1 MSEKYIIALDQG
13 TSGCRAVAVDANGVV
28 RAQQSVVF
36 SPIRSVSGNSEYKA
50 EELLQAQLRVL
61 NGLLDQIGP
70 ANAAGIGVCSQR
82 STIVLWDKT
91 TGQEV
96 APVLTW
102 EDGRAQAES
111 DEVPLTQAQVHLQ
124 TGLFKTPYF
133 SAPKIAWCLKNSSI
147 AAQAAAAGRLHVSP
161 VASYFIW
168 HLTRGNVFATDPTL
182 AQRTLLWDLHTG
194 NWSDTLCQSFQ
205 VPGTCLPQILPTT
218 ADYGAYIYKGV
229 KIPICVCVADQQ
241 ASAAYQGLTDGGTTI
256 NYGTGAFVLH
266 HTGTQPVILPGMLSS
281 VAANGPSQ
289 GSQFLLEGP
298 VFAAGSVLQWLQQTK
313 GIQFD
318 VAHIDSLCAQAQQP
332 VKLLPALG
340 GLGAPYWDYTVGPY
354 AQNVTP
360 HTTAADWVAGALSGI
375 AGLVADIIYYLRANG
390 QEVKGP
396 LRVSG
401 GLAQSGYL
409 LQAQADLLHVPLE
422 LQPQAE
428 STVLGTALLTA
439 RQLGWKEPKQACG
452 AVRTFSPRLVEPES
466 QQSYRAWH
474 QWVENSRKC
483 VSKILLQS
491 K

>member
-13 TSGCRAVAVDANGVV
+13 TSGCRAVAVDENHVV
-28 RAQQSVVF
+28 RAQQSAVF
-36 SPIRSVSGNSEYKA
+36 SPVRFAAGRSEYKA
-50 EELLQAQLRVL
+50 EDLLQAQLRVL

-70 ANAAGIGVCSQR
+70 ENAAGIGVCSQR

-91 TGQEV
+91 TGEAV

-102 EDGRAQAES
+102 EDGRAQTES

-133 SAPKIAWCLKNSSI
+133 SAPKIAWCLKNSP
-147 AAQAAAAGRLHVSP
+147 AAARSAAAGTLQASP
-161 VASYFIW
+161 VAGYFIW

-182 AQRTLLWDLHTG
+182 AQRTLLWDFHSG
-194 NWSDTLCQSFQ
+194 NWSETLCQAFR
-205 VPGTCLPQILPTT
+205 VPGICLPKILPTT

-241 ASAAYQGLTDGGTTI
+241 AAAAYQGLSAGRTTI

-266 HTGTQPVILPGMLSS
+266 HTGNQPVVLPGMLSS
-281 VAANGPSQ
+281 VAATGPSQ
-289 GSQFLLEGP
+289 QRQFLLEGP
-298 VFAAGSVLQWLQQTK
+298 VFAAGSVLQWLQQVK

-318 VAHIDSLCAQAQQP
+318 VAHIDNLCAQAQQP

-340 GLGAPYWDYTVGPY
+340 GLGAPYWDYTVGPCI
-354 AQNVTP
+354 QDVTSS
-360 HTTAADWVAGALSGI
+360 TTAADWVAGALNGI
-375 AGLVADIIYYLRANG
+375 AGLVADIIYYLRSNG

-409 LQAQADLLHVPLE
+409 LQVPLE
-422 LQPQAE
+422 LQPQTE

-439 RQLGWKEPKQACG
+439 RQLGWEEPQPVVSAL
-452 AVRTFSPRLVEPES
+452 RTFSPRLTEQQS
-466 QQSYRAWH
+466 QQAYRTWH
-474 QWVENSRKC
+474 QWVENSRRIP
-483 VSKILLQS
+483 SKFCYNQNSI
-491 K
+491 